1 MMKQKGEGEEVLLC
15 PADQLTRE
23 DDRLPW
29 HQILP
34 SVSLRVERGVESPGA
49 WDLTWDEKVI

>member
-1 MMKQKGEGEEVLLC
+1 MKQKGEGEEVLLC